1 LYTSLLWG
9 ESALDSKQPGEAAG
23 TPLHAGKLPGRG
35 AARKP
40 YKQSVVYEYLR
51 PSIITGIYPPEKP
64 LIERDIC
71 DRLGVSRTPVREA
84 FRRLSSE
91 GLVEFLPGRGVVAAS
106 LTKEKAEHL
115 HELKEALE
123 CMAAKLCVLR
133 MTDNDFSRM
142 EECLRQHREAVL
154 RREMEVAADL
164 DLRFHVI
171 LVEGAR
177 SPMLEQQAKSI
188 LWQTRRLS
196 QLSVCDSENSAEFIA
211 QHAAI
216 LEALKRRDAQ
226 EAAAAVSRHI
236 ESVKEFQWERWNL
249 LF

>member
-1 LYTSLLWG
+1 MLWG

-23 TPLHAGKLPGRG
+23 ASAPAGELLGCG
-35 AARKP
+35 AARKL
-40 YKQSVVYEYLR
+40 YKQSVAYDYLR
-51 PSIITGIYPPEKP
+51 TSIITGIYPPEKP

-84 FRRLSSE
+84 FRRFSSE

-106 LTKEKAEHL
+106 LTKEKAEQL

-123 CMAAKLCVLR
+123 CMAAKLGVLR
-133 MTDNDFSRM
+133 MTDNDFSAM
-142 EECLRQHREAVL
+142 EACLRRHREAVL
-154 RREMEVAADL
+154 RREVEAAADL
-164 DLRFHVI
+164 DLRFHI
-171 LVEGAR
+171 LLVEGAR

-196 QLSVCDSENSAEFIA
+196 QLSVCDSENSGEFIA
-211 QHAAI
+211 QHTSI
-216 LEALKRRDAQ
+216 FEALKRRDAQ

>member
-1 LYTSLLWG
+1 M
-9 ESALDSKQPGEAAG
+9 DSRQPGEAASA
-23 TPLHAGKLPGRG
+23 PAQPAGELPGRG
-35 AARKP
+35 AARKR
-40 YKQSVVYEYLR
+40 YKQSMVYDYLR
-51 PSIITGIYPPEKP
+51 TSIITGLYPPEKP

-71 DRLGVSRTPVREA
+71 HRLGVSRTPVREA
-84 FRRLSSE
+84 FRRLGSE

-106 LTKEKAEHL
+106 LTREKAEQL

-133 MTDNDFSRM
+133 MTDGDFSNM
-142 EECLRQHREAVL
+142 EDCLRQHREAVF
-154 RREMEVAADL
+154 RQEMEAAADL
-164 DLRFHVI
+164 DLRFHV
-171 LVEGAR
+171 LLMEGAR
-177 SPMLEQQAKSI
+177 SPMLERQAKSI

-196 QLSVCDSENSAEFIA
+196 QLSVCDSGSSGEFIA

-226 EAAAAVSRHI
+226 EAAAAMSRHI
-236 ESVKEFQWERWNL
+236 ESIKKFQWERWNL